1 MVLLGSGRQCCA
13 EPRRAPVNS
22 LLAAASGAAALCSL
36 ALDLLAACLAFK
48 MVASEQ
54 SCNSPSRPHALKSS
68 SLTLL
73 NGASAPCL
81 VVCCGVEALR
91 ANG

>member
-1 MVLLGSGRQCCA
+1 MVLLGSGGQCCA
-13 EPRRAPVNS
+13 EPLRAPVNS

-54 SCNSPSRPHALKSS
+54 SCNRPLASPRFEVFQPHPC
-68 SLTLL
+68 
-73 NGASAPCL
+73 ASASCL
-81 VVCCGVEALR
+81 VVCCGVEALECN
-91 ANG
+91 A

>member
-1 MVLLGSGRQCCA
+1 MVLLGSGGQCYV

-54 SCNSPSRPHALKSS
+54 SCNRPLASPRFEVFQPYSLKRRQC
-68 SLTLL
+68 LL
-73 NGASAPCL
+73 PCGL
-81 VVCCGVEALR
+81 LW
-91 ANG
+91 